1 MTSAINFS
9 TIDENYP
16 VAGIDNNSQGFRDN
30 FNEIKT
36 ALATASSE
44 ITTLQTKAV
53 LKSNLTSNA
62 VVTNDLA
69 GSSIVNGVHNKFY
82 GVSYTPTNAVTTTT
96 DIDVESGVFQAFT
109 MGADVS
115 FTFRNWPDAGKYA
128 SVRVLLSTNNTALAP
143 RRATFYSQGQ
153 TTSTVF
159 KAGNSGLAPNGWLFD
174 TVNPYFNVVA
184 SWTKVTTAA
193 SPATAASITVNDV
206 SNLQIGTRVS
216 YVPTGGGTTITTISA
231 INSNTGVITLAN
243 AVATGGIESGDTI
256 TFLYNGPRLIE
267 AFTWDG
273 GDTVYLTQVADF

>member
-36 ALATASSE
+36 ALATASNE

-53 LKSNLTSNA
+53 LKSNLSSNA
-62 VVTNDLA
+62 EVTNDLA

-82 GVSYTPTNAVTTTT
+82 GVSYTPTNAVTTATT
-96 DIDVESGVFQAFT
+96 IDVEFGVFQAFT

-115 FTFRNWPDAGKYA
+115 FTFTNWPESGKYA

-174 TVNPYFNVVA
+174 SVNPYFNVVA
-184 SWTKVTTAA
+184 SWPKITTAA
-193 SPATAASITVNDV
+193 SPETAASITVNDV

-216 YVPTGGGTTITTISA
+216 YVPTGGGTTVTTISG
-231 INSNTGVITLAN
+231 INPNTRVITLTN
-243 AVATGGIESGDTI
+243 AVATGGIALGDTI

-267 AFTWDG
+267 AFTYNG
-273 GDTVYLTQVADF
+273 GDTVYLTQIADF